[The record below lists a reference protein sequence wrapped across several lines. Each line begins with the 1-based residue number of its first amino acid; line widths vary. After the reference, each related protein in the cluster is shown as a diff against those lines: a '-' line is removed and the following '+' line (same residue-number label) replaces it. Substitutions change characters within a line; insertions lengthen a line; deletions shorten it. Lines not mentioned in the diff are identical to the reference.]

1 MIDAYNKDWRFVI
14 SEYRNRS
21 TDNEGFKQVYVQK
34 DKILTEEQV
43 FHNGSSRSAQNSDGK
58 RSKSNSKGGYFY
70 RAKSKDVK
78 KDLVAVPEDDV
89 INIPPQETK
98 KKPANNMQSLLS
110 GLKADDEDG
119 YNKMIGH
126 TGQTDE
132 DEDVTDF
139 VGRRNSSNQ
148 FNVMGLNLQKYTDKK
163 PSAGVRREILNMFN
177 EYKEFENKVHA
188 KEELVE
194 ICKKYD
200 IDQSQ
205 FLGYF
210 LNNALAEKPDDF
222 RQYLNLTYEY
232 FYEDQKLLD
241 EKKMLDA

>member
-1 MIDAYNKDWRFVI
+1 
-14 SEYRNRS
+14 
-21 TDNEGFKQVYVQK
+21 
-34 DKILTEEQV
+34 
-43 FHNGSSRSAQNSDGK
+43 
-58 RSKSNSKGGYFY
+58 
-70 RAKSKDVK
+70 
-78 KDLVAVPEDDV
+78 
-89 INIPPQETK
+89 
-98 KKPANNMQSLLS
+98 
-110 GLKADDEDG
+110 
-119 YNKMIGH
+119 MIGH
-126 TGQTDE
+126 TGETDE

-177 EYKEFENKVHA
+177 EYKEMGNKDHA

-241 EKKMLDA
+241 DKKMLDA

>member
-1 MIDAYNKDWRFVI
+1 
-14 SEYRNRS
+14 
-21 TDNEGFKQVYVQK
+21 
-34 DKILTEEQV
+34 
-43 FHNGSSRSAQNSDGK
+43 
-58 RSKSNSKGGYFY
+58 
-70 RAKSKDVK
+70 
-78 KDLVAVPEDDV
+78 
-89 INIPPQETK
+89 
-98 KKPANNMQSLLS
+98 
-110 GLKADDEDG
+110 
-119 YNKMIGH
+119 
-126 TGQTDE
+126 
-132 DEDVTDF
+132 
-139 VGRRNSSNQ
+139 
-148 FNVMGLNLQKYTDKK
+148 MGLNLQKYTEKK

-177 EYKEFENKVHA
+177 EYKESENKVHA

-194 ICKKYD
+194 ICEKYE